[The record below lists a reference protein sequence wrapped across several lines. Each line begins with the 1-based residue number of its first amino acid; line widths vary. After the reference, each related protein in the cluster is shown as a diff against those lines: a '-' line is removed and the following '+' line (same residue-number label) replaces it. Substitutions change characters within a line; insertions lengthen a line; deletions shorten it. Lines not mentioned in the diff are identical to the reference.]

1 MSAAVLEAWSSQ
13 MYRSVIPLYFEEVLQ
28 LRYSTDSEMSNMFDL
43 IRSSRICKL
52 ESILSD
58 PDLLNISSWSMKAY
72 MTKHPT
78 YGNKSWTVI
87 TTENELVTMAQLER
101 VGKLFGFSV
110 DY

>member
-1 MSAAVLEAWSSQ
+1 
-13 MYRSVIPLYFEEVLQ
+13 MYRSVIPVYFEEILQ
-28 LRYSTDSEMSNMFDL
+28 LRYSAGSEMSAMFDL
-43 IRSSRICKL
+43 IRSVRTCKL
-52 ESILSD
+52 ETVISD
-58 PDLLNISSWSMKAY
+58 PDLLNISAWSMKGY

-101 VGKLFGFSV
+101 LGKLFGFDV